1 MGTIVN
7 VMVAAFNSMINV
19 FLVSLCGF
27 LLSLYPKRNPLLPT
41 QGLKVNPSLRDDTI
55 PSI

>member
-1 MGTIVN
+1 
-7 VMVAAFNSMINV
+7 MVAAFNSMINV